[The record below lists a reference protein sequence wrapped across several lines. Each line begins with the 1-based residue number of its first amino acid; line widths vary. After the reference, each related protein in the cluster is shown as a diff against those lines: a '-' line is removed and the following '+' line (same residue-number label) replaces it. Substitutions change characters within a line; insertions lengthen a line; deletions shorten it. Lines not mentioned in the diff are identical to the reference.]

1 MASPAPHSVVLP
13 WDERLVGYDFGA
25 SHPLNPVRV
34 ELTIAL
40 ARALGVLDLPTVTVV
55 PVEPATDG
63 ELELV
68 HTSRYLDAVRRAG
81 ETLEPDLPHGLGTSD
96 DPIFASMH
104 EASAL

>member
-1 MASPAPHSVVLP
+1 MPEAHSCLVP
-13 WDERLVGYDFGA
+13 WDDGLVSYDFGA

-40 ARALGVLDLPTVTVV
+40 ARALGVLALPSVTVV
-55 PVEPATDG
+55 RVEPATDG

-104 EASAL
+104 EAS